1 MTMPI
6 QIDTLAYAKKLEA
19 GGVAPDQAEAHAQ
32 ALSDVL
38 ADSIVVPGDLLLL
51 KVDLLARIDIVK
63 QELTARI
70 DLSEQTLGTCI
81 DSLKQEVGAR
91 LDLTEQTLGARIE
104 LTEQKLGARI
114 DLLRQE
120 FLGKLSP
127 MRWMVAMSLILNI
140 IILGKLF
147 A

>member
-70 DLSEQTLGTCI
+70 DLSEQTLG
-81 DSLKQEVGAR
+81 
-91 LDLTEQTLGARIE
+91 ARIE

-127 MRWMVAMSLILNI
+127 MRWMVAMSLILNV

>member
-70 DLSEQTLGTCI
+70 ELS
-81 DSLKQEVGAR
+81 
-91 LDLTEQTLGARIE
+91 
-104 LTEQKLGARI
+104 EQKLGARI

-127 MRWMVAMSLILNI
+127 IRWMVAMSLILNI
-140 IILGKLF
+140 AILGKLF